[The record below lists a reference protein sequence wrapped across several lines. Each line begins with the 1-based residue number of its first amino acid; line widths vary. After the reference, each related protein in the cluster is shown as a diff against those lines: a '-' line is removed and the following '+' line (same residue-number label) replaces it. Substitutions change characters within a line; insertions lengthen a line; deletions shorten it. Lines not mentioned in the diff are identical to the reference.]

1 MKTKKPQNTV
11 EEETAH
17 VKITFN
23 DKPRILNV
31 YSSNGQ
37 LELVLTDKKGK
48 MIEQIM
54 ITDDG
59 KAMFDKQ

>member
-23 DKPRILNV
+23 DKQRILNV

-59 KAMFDKQ
+59 KAMFDKP